1 MSDRKLILI
10 VDDTPTN
17 VAIISGV
24 LEDSFAIKVATNGE
38 TALGIAQAPDKPDLV
53 LLDVEMPGMDGY
65 EVCRLLKANPDT
77 CQIPVI
83 FLTARTDAADEQKG
97 FEVGALDY
105 IHKPFSAPIVL
116 ARVRTHLALQN
127 ALHTV
132 QAQTVALGEWNAK
145 LVDRVNEQVRQLE
158 RLSELKRFFSPQLMD
173 AILSGGVDNPLK
185 SHRREITVVFLD
197 LRNFTAFAESSEP
210 EEVMR
215 VLHEFHAEMGK
226 LILQYEGTLE
236 RFTGDGMMI
245 FFNDPVVVADPVER
259 AVRMAAAMREK
270 VNELS
275 IDWRKHG
282 YGLGLG
288 IGIAHG
294 YATIGAI
301 GYEGRLDYGA
311 VGAVINLAA
320 RLCEEADEGE
330 ILINQKTLGE
340 CEKLVEVQ
348 GKGELQAK
356 GFARPIAAFNVVAL
370 KQ

>member
-1 MSDRKLILI
+1 LSDRKLILI

-17 VAIISGV
+17 VSIIAGV

-77 CQIPVI
+77 SEIPVI
-83 FLTARTDAADEQKG
+83 FLTARTEAVDEQKG

-127 ALHTV
+127 ALHVV
-132 QAQTVALGEWNAK
+132 QAQTVKLGEWNAK
-145 LVDRVNEQVRQLE
+145 LVERVNEQVRQLE

-197 LRNFTAFAESSEP
+197 LRNFTSFAESSEP

-226 LILQYEGTLE
+226 LILEYEGTLE

-245 FFNDPVVVADPVER
+245 FFNDPVVVTNPVER
-259 AVRMAAAMREK
+259 AVRMAVAMREK
-270 VNELS
+270 INEMG

-282 YGLGLG
+282 YGLALG
-288 IGIAHG
+288 IGIAQG

-320 RLCEEADEGE
+320 RLCEEAIGGE

-340 CEKLVEVQ
+340 CEELVEVQ
-348 GKGELQAK
+348 SKGELQAK
-356 GFARPIAAFNVVAL
+356 GFARPISAFNVVAL
-370 KQ
+370 KK

>member
-1 MSDRKLILI
+1 
-10 VDDTPTN
+10 
-17 VAIISGV
+17 
-24 LEDSFAIKVATNGE
+24 
-38 TALGIAQAPDKPDLV
+38 
-53 LLDVEMPGMDGY
+53 MDGY
-65 EVCRLLKANPDT
+65 EVCRLLKANPNT
-77 CQIPVI
+77 CEIPVI
-83 FLTARTDAADEQKG
+83 FLTAMTDTADEQKG
-97 FEVGALDY
+97 FAVGALDY

-145 LVDRVNEQVRQLE
+145 LVDRVNDQVRQLE
-158 RLSELKRFFSPQLMD
+158 RLSELKRLFSPQLMD

-215 VLHEFHAEMGK
+215 VLHEFHAEMGR
-226 LILQYEGTLE
+226 LILEYEGTLE

-245 FFNDPVVVADPVER
+245 FFNDPVVISNPVER
-259 AVRMAAAMREK
+259 AVRMAAAMRER

-275 IDWRKHG
+275 IGWRKHG
-282 YGLGLG
+282 YGLALG

-320 RLCEEADEGE
+320 RLCQEASEAQ
-330 ILINQKTLGE
+330 ILINQKTLAE
-340 CEKLVEVQ
+340 CDELVEVESR
-348 GKGELQAK
+348 GELQLK
-356 GFARPIAAFNVVAL
+356 GLARPISLFNIAAL
-370 KQ
+370 KK